1 MGRRLEAVPTRLQG
15 RPWAGSFSVTW
26 GEDGG
31 RGLGAGQ
38 MLGVHDERTEQRGEK
53 RQPLEVGAPQV
64 PSSLARCC
72 LVSVYISC
80 LQVATLE
87 SIQKGNL
94 VSQPAQEVFL
104 QASQLF

>member
-1 MGRRLEAVPTRLQG
+1 M
-15 RPWAGSFSVTW
+15 
-26 GEDGG
+26 
-31 RGLGAGQ
+31 
-38 MLGVHDERTEQRGEK
+38 K
-53 RQPLEVGAPQV
+53 RQPREVGAPQV
-64 PSSLARCC
+64 SRSLARCC